1 MNYLT
6 DEQVEQEIERLR
18 NSPYVALARKEQYVR
33 CQRRQA
39 LYSLRHL
46 EKKGKSLA
54 ASGITMDMLDA
65 KRISPATKEGRGIA
79 LEDSVY
85 YLCGVAQP
93 FKWEKNFHLAF
104 MPQPGSTIHYESNGI
119 TVEIEGAV
127 QLPICT
133 DNIDQSHPK
142 ARLKSYHTCRN
153 WQFANWFQTHLKN
166 V

>member
-18 NSPYVALARKEQYVR
+18 NSPYVALARKEQNVR

-65 KRISPATKEGRGIA
+65 TM
-79 LEDSVY
+79 ED
-85 YLCGVAQP
+85 
-93 FKWEKNFHLAF
+93 
-104 MPQPGSTIHYESNGI
+104 
-119 TVEIEGAV
+119 
-127 QLPICT
+127 
-133 DNIDQSHPK
+133 
-142 ARLKSYHTCRN
+142 
-153 WQFANWFQTHLKN
+153 
-166 V
+166 